1 MNALIVH
8 PLFRH
13 GALVVAAVVAL
24 VLLAI
29 FHSVVAG
36 AVELGAHRRAEAE
49 AMAVRLAAARRA
61 PAPGEFAARRV
72 SLVRGSD

>member
-1 MNALIVH
+1 MNALVAH

-13 GALVVAAVVAL
+13 GALVVAAVVAI
-24 VLLAI
+24 VLLAV

-49 AMAVRLAAARRA
+49 AMAVRLAAAHRA
-61 PAPGEFAARRV
+61 PPPGEFAARRV
-72 SLVRGSD
+72 SLARGSD